1 MFIKHLNV
9 VITYVR
15 GWPWPWLWNL
25 CSVLVFQLW
34 SYDAEI
40 LHNMGVFLRAAQ
52 ALNYLTKD
60 IVLSVECLSPGTLE
74 LPETR
79 SQLYN
84 IPVKTGESEIICC
97 PYSEWEIQAQMGD
110 RGTEVKQL
118 VQGHSRWFSAEL
130 TNPSR
135 TWSPKCCSFPYSVI
149 WSPPLYLSYLSS
161 SFFSFGK

>member
-1 MFIKHLNV
+1 M
-9 VITYVR
+9 
-15 GWPWPWLWNL
+15 
-25 CSVLVFQLW
+25 LVFQLW

-60 IVLSVECLSPGTLE
+60 IALSVECLSPGALE

-84 IPVKTGESEIICC
+84 IPVKIGESEIICC
-97 PYSEWEIQAQMGD
+97 PYNEWEIQAQMGD

-118 VQGHSRWFSAEL
+118 VQGHSR
-130 TNPSR
+130 
-135 TWSPKCCSFPYSVI
+135 
-149 WSPPLYLSYLSS
+149 
-161 SFFSFGK
+161 